1 MHSAS
6 FFELPFLWK
15 TEKRTSN
22 RFFEMLLILSE
33 WETQW
38 IVLPPCVH
46 NDLKLWKNN
55 SIHFGLKNK
64 INIFQEGSKNQNQHI
79 FKTFFQKCL
88 IFSPLRQKSV
98 YCPAKIDCFL
108 LFRSLCVFPPL
119 SSNRLKLQT
128 SFLLLSKQK
137 KRTSSKNVF
146 FFFVK
151 KEF

>member
-1 MHSAS
+1 MFLTSFPHQSDLKGSSLRDTTKLVHSAS

-64 INIFQEGSKNQNQHI
+64 INIFQEGSKTKINII
-79 FKTFFQKCL
+79 FKTFCQKCWFFPSKTKNSL
-88 IFSPLRQKSV
+88 VSCKNGLFST
-98 YCPAKIDCFL
+98 F
-108 LFRSLCVFPPL
+108 
-119 SSNRLKLQT
+119 
-128 SFLLLSKQK
+128 
-137 KRTSSKNVF
+137 
-146 FFFVK
+146 
-151 KEF
+151 